1 MCLSTSNPALNGWK
15 TASPAEL
22 KLPSDAAERHIELC
36 QLVAL
41 VWTAGFNANEEM
53 ESTAF
58 PLPAT
63 KGMVGKG

>member
-1 MCLSTSNPALNGWK
+1 MPEYLLSEWR
-15 TASPAEL
+15 TATPAEL
-22 KLPSDAAERHIELC
+22 KLPGDAAERHIELC
-36 QLVAL
+36 QSVAL
-41 VWTAGFNANEEM
+41 VWTAGFDANKEM